1 MVALVYSRPLYLD
14 MFLSRSSEV
23 LVKRQK
29 VLSEQIRWGVE
40 AYAVDNVSDEVLIKI
55 EQEIEREVIR
65 CNFSETAEEALEE
78 KL

>member
-65 CNFSETAEEALEE
+65 CNFSETAEEALEGN
-78 KL
+78 L

>member
-40 AYAVDNVSDEVLIKI
+40 AYKVDNVSDEILIKV

-65 CNFSETAEEALEE
+65 CNFSETAEEALEGN
-78 KL
+78 L

>member
-1 MVALVYSRPLYLD
+1 MVDLVYSRPLYLD

-65 CNFSETAEEALEE
+65 CNFSETAEEALEGN
-78 KL
+78 L